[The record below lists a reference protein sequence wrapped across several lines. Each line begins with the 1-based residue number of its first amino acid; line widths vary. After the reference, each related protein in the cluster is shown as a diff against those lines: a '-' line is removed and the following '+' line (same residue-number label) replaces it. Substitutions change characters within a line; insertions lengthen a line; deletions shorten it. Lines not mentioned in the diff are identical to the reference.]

1 MATKRSAVWEHFDI
15 NPCDESHATCK
26 HCGSSVSRGAAS
38 WSTSTLMKHISR
50 CHPCIDTSKKLNS
63 DADSP
68 GISSPRQQEI
78 KCAFDRSRAWEFN
91 DQRSLRLHRSV
102 AEMIALDDQP
112 FSVVQNEGFRR
123 LMHLAEPRYTLPS
136 DSYLRQTAIPNLHKH
151 LREKVAEIMTDVKF
165 VSFTTDTWTTSMSSE
180 SLISLTGHWVDY
192 DWMRRSAVLQ
202 TSHMPGSHTAANITK
217 KFDEMLTSWSLEDKV
232 SVYTFI
238 MYYCYSPAELW
249 WNLALEYKVF

>member
-112 FSVVQNEGFRR
+112 FSIVQNKGFRR
-123 LMHLAEPRYTLPS
+123 LMHLAELRYTLPS
-136 DSYLRQTAIPNLHKH
+136 DSYLRQTAIPDLRTCYVGAERAPIQLSRPHLH
-151 LREKVAEIMTDVKF
+151 RPPQPPVAWE
-165 VSFTTDTWTTSMSSE
+165 SWT
-180 SLISLTGHWVDY
+180 
-192 DWMRRSAVLQ
+192 AV
-202 TSHMPGSHTAANITK
+202 
-217 KFDEMLTSWSLEDKV
+217 
-232 SVYTFI
+232 VY
-238 MYYCYSPAELW
+238 
-249 WNLALEYKVF
+249 